1 MHNEKNIKN
10 NLTYYMVSTGNA
22 ASALSVVMW
31 AMREAPNKK
40 VYEKCIEALNFL
52 SDELYARCMAVD
64 DLLEDGELDRFMSNK
79 DIYNLLAERRKM
91 EIKKED

>member
-1 MHNEKNIKN
+1 MRNERNIKN

-22 ASALSVVMW
+22 ASALSIVMQ
-31 AMREAPNKK
+31 AIQEAPDKK
-40 VYEKCIEALNFL
+40 VYETCIEALNFL
-52 SDELYARCMAVD
+52 SDELYARCMAVG

>member
-1 MHNEKNIKN
+1 MRNERNIKN
-10 NLTYYMVSTGNA
+10 NLTYYMFSMSGA
-22 ASALSVVMW
+22 ASALSIVMW
-31 AMREAPNKK
+31 GMQEEPDKK

-52 SDELYARCMAVD
+52 SDELYARCMAVG
-64 DLLEDGELDRFMSNK
+64 DLMGYGELDSFMSNN

>member
-1 MHNEKNIKN
+1 MRNERNIKN
-10 NLTYYMVSTGNA
+10 NLTYYMFSTSGA
-22 ASALSVVMW
+22 ASALSIVMLE
-31 AMREAPNKK
+31 MQEAPDKE

-52 SDELYARCMAVD
+52 SNELYARCMAVG

-79 DIYNLLAERRKM
+79 DIYNLLAKRRKM

>member
-1 MHNEKNIKN
+1 MRNERNIKN
-10 NLTYYMVSTGNA
+10 NLTYYMVNTGNA
-22 ASALSVVMW
+22 ASALLVVMW
-31 AMREAPNKK
+31 AMQEAPNKK

-52 SDELYARCMAVD
+52 SDELYARCMAAG

>member
-1 MHNEKNIKN
+1 MRNERNIKN

-22 ASALSVVMW
+22 ASALSIVMW
-31 AMREAPNKK
+31 AMQEAPNKK

-52 SDELYARCMAVD
+52 SDELYTRCMAVG

-79 DIYNLLAERRKM
+79 DIFEILAARKR
-91 EIKKED
+91 ESANKED

>member
-1 MHNEKNIKN
+1 MHNERNIKN

-22 ASALSVVMW
+22 ASALLIVIE

-52 SDELYARCMAVD
+52 SNELYARCMAVD

>member
-1 MHNEKNIKN
+1 MHNERNIKN

-22 ASALSVVMW
+22 ASALLIVMG
-31 AMREAPNKK
+31 AMQEAPNKK

-52 SDELYARCMAVD
+52 SDELYARCMAVG

>member
-1 MHNEKNIKN
+1 MHNERNIKN
-10 NLTYYMVSTGNA
+10 NLTHYMVSTGNA

-31 AMREAPNKK
+31 AIQEVPNKK
-40 VYEKCIEALNFL
+40 AYEKCIEALNFL
-52 SDELYARCMAVD
+52 SDELYARCMAVG

>member
-1 MHNEKNIKN
+1 MCNEKNIKN

-22 ASALSVVMW
+22 ASALSIVMW
-31 AMREAPNKK
+31 AMQEAPNKK

-52 SDELYARCMAVD
+52 SDELYARCMAVG

>member
-1 MHNEKNIKN
+1 MHNERNIKN

-22 ASALSVVMW
+22 ASALLIVIA

-52 SDELYARCMAVD
+52 SNELYARCMAVD

-79 DIYNLLAERRKM
+79 DIYNLLAEQRKM

>member
-1 MHNEKNIKN
+1 MHNERNIKN
-10 NLTYYMVSTGNA
+10 NLTYYMNKSSSA
-22 ASALSVVMW
+22 ASALLVVVE

-52 SDELYARCMAVD
+52 SDELYTRCMALD
-64 DLLEDGELDRFMSNK
+64 DLLEDGELDRFVSDK

>member
-1 MHNEKNIKN
+1 
-10 NLTYYMVSTGNA
+10 MVSTGNA
-22 ASALSVVMW
+22 ASALLIVIE

-52 SDELYARCMAVD
+52 SNELYARCMAVD